1 MDSAVPQS
9 APRSGTV
16 GVYAAQGE
24 LRALAARDIGA
35 GEAFFDLQGWVVP
48 EPTRYTIQLGPGS
61 HLEMP
66 AGVPWEIVLRD
77 YPWRFLNHSCV
88 PNTRIVGRQL
98 VALAAIRE
106 GTELS
111 FDYDAN
117 EWDMAEPF
125 ACRCG
130 HCGGRMVRGFVH
142 LSAAEREA
150 RRSVVAESLL
160 PYLEGEES
168 QRKMAADPSLAE

>member
-88 PNTRIVGRQL
+88 PNTRIVGRQSEPCDPE
-98 VALAAIRE
+98 ALAGGKEVAYHYRE
-106 GTELS
+106 ATTEQLTVTMS
-111 FDYDAN
+111 A
-117 EWDMAEPF
+117 
-125 ACRCG
+125 
-130 HCGGRMVRGFVH
+130 RMIDGAPASAVM
-142 LSAAEREA
+142 LSASSPGAGVAACSNTWPPETRKAAMEEKSTERT
-150 RRSVVAESLL
+150 
-160 PYLEGEES
+160 
-168 QRKMAADPSLAE
+168 